1 MEDGNTNQNLDTTGR
16 GSGRSSDAWET
27 GSGGPPDIFRN
38 RFSTDEIYERVVIE
52 ADEEIRRSVRELF
65 FSGLAAG
72 FAITI
77 TVLLYASMTE
87 SAGGVPIVGALLYPI
102 GFLYIILGNYQL
114 YTENTL
120 PPVALVLDRLA
131 SFPAMFGM
139 WLVVLWGNVTGGA
152 IGALALAYGGVMSP
166 EVAATLTGI
175 AMTGVETAWLD
186 LFFRAA
192 FAGLIVA
199 GVVWV
204 DFGVQNATARFL
216 LVYVAFLAIPLGGLF
231 HVVVASTE
239 VMYLVFL
246 GEIGLLYGTVHFAF
260 PVLLGNTLG
269 GVLLVTVVNYFQTSE
284 EIHDISKT
292 LSIYEWLFTYKT
304 TLGPEKL
311 KQELE
316 AKIPH

>member
-1 MEDGNTNQNLDTTGR
+1 MSEAKQDNHVAGDGSVADESRDSTTTE
-16 GSGRSSDAWET
+16 A
-27 GSGGPPDIFRN
+27 PDLFRN
-38 RFSTDEIYERVVIE
+38 RFSTDEIYERVLIE
-52 ADEEIRRSVRELF
+52 ADEEIGRTTRELF
-65 FSGLAAG
+65 FSGIAAG

-87 SAGGVPIVGALLYPI
+87 AAGGVPIVGALLYPI

-131 SFPAMFGM
+131 SVPAMLGM
-139 WLVVLWGNVTGGA
+139 WTVVLAGNLVGGA
-152 IGALALAYGGVMSP
+152 VGALLLAHGGVMSP
-166 EVAATLTGI
+166 EVATTLNGI
-175 AMTGVETAWLD
+175 AMTGIETAWFD
-186 LFFRAA
+186 LFFRAV

-204 DFGVQNATARFL
+204 DFGVRSSTTRFL
-216 LVYVAFLAIPLGGLF
+216 LVYIAFLAIPLGGLF

-246 GEIGLLYGTVHFAF
+246 GEIGLLYGATNFAL

-269 GVLLVTVVNYFQTSE
+269 GVVLVTTINYYQTSHE
-284 EIHDISKT
+284 VHE
-292 LSIYEWLFTYKT
+292 LSDKLSVSEWLFTNKT
-304 TLGPEKL
+304 ALDPEKL
-311 KQELE
+311 KEKLE
-316 AKIPH
+316 SKISH

>member
-1 MEDGNTNQNLDTTGR
+1 MSKVTQGVSTGDEDAASESQDSKT
-16 GSGRSSDAWET
+16 ET
-27 GSGGPPDIFRN
+27 PDLFRN
-38 RFSTDEIYERVVIE
+38 RLSTDEIYERVLIE
-52 ADEEIRRSVRELF
+52 ADEEIGRCVRELF
-65 FSGLAAG
+65 FSGVAAG

-77 TVLLYASMTE
+77 TVLLYASMTNA
-87 SAGGVPIVGALLYPI
+87 AGEIPIVGALLYPI

-139 WLVVLWGNVTGGA
+139 WATVLAGNLVGGTV
-152 IGALALAYGGVMSP
+152 GALLLAYGGVMSP
-166 EVAATLTGI
+166 EVTTTLTGI
-175 AMTGVETAWLD
+175 ATTGVETAWFD
-186 LFFRAA
+186 LFFKAV

-204 DFGVQNATARFL
+204 DFGVRNSTTRFL

-246 GEIGLLYGTVHFAF
+246 GEIGLLFGITNFAL

-269 GVLLVTVVNYFQTSE
+269 GVVLVTTINYYQTSH
-284 EIHDISKT
+284 EIHELSDT
-292 LSIYEWLFTYKT
+292 LSISEWLFTNKT
-304 TLGPEKL
+304 ALDPEKL
-311 KQELE
+311 KERLE
-316 AKIPH
+316 EKISH